1 MKKYPRLE
9 RPDLVRQLIAA
20 GCPLEIEEDALDSA
34 HSAGSGLLIHQVGGV
49 TESLV
54 FDLDDGGT
62 GYILSVAIINRL
74 PRSVCVQD
82 FHLELPWDDPH
93 FRWLEDPPAG
103 APQRYLYCFPG
114 TRALEF
120 ERDVVING
128 CRWKR
133 TKAWLQPGRCIE
145 GLLLGTGREPIPD
158 QYKHGSFV
166 DMELSVFGQAG
177 SCFSSTVSV
186 WVKRTRRS
194 VKLNQRPLQGR
205 ARRKLILYDAEGA
218 DSIIGAG
225 AHGEG

>member
-9 RPDLVRQLIAA
+9 RPDLVRPLIAA
-20 GCPLEIEEDALDSA
+20 GCPLELEGGALDNA
-34 HSAGSGLLIHQVGGV
+34 PSAGSGLLIHQVGGV

-62 GYILSVAIINRL
+62 GYILSVAIINKL
-74 PRSVCVQD
+74 PGPVCIQD
-82 FHLELPWDDPH
+82 YHLELPWDDPH

-114 TRALEF
+114 MRALEF

-133 TKAWLQPGRCIE
+133 TKAWLQPDRCIE

-158 QYKHGSFV
+158 QYKHGCFV
-166 DMELSVFGQAG
+166 DMELLVFGAG
-177 SCFSSTVSV
+177 SCFWSTVWV
-186 WVKRTRRS
+186 WVKRTGRS
-194 VKLNQRPLQGR
+194 VKLNQRPLRGR
-205 ARRKLILYDAEGA
+205 ARRKLIVRDAEGT
-218 DSIIGAG
+218 DSIMGAR
-225 AHGEG
+225 APGEG